1 MGLNRPVFHTTCFLF
16 VFLASSSAVAQEQCP
31 ATGVAVQILGSG
43 GPLAGTGRASSS
55 YVLWVDGRSRVMVD
69 AGGGSF
75 LRVGESGVQLADL
88 DLLALSHFHPDHVT
102 GLPGILWLSQNL
114 RQEPLR
120 IAGPSGNAAYPPL
133 NQFLSRLFDPE
144 DGAFQTL
151 SGTLGGPGRGARL
164 DPVMVD
170 VALAGSTVILQEAG
184 LTVRALPVPHADVPS
199 LAYRVEAQGVSVVFS
214 GDQTGRDPAFVS
226 FSRGA
231 SALVMHMAV
240 SPTASGGAL
249 AFHATP
255 ESVGEVAA
263 NADVEQLILSHLF
276 VGDLEEGVAEVRT
289 RYDGVVRVGE
299 DLACYPLG

>member
-1 MGLNRPVFHTTCFLF
+1 MGLNVRVFHTTCFLF
-16 VFLASSSAVAQEQCP
+16 FLVASSSAVAQEQCP

-55 YVLWVDGRSRVMVD
+55 YAVWVDGRSRVMVD

-102 GLPGILWLSQNL
+102 GLPGILWLSQRL

-133 NQFLSRLFDPE
+133 NQFLLRLFDPE
-144 DGAFQTL
+144 DGAFQIL

-170 VALAGSTVILQEAG
+170 VDLAGSTVILQEAG

-226 FSRGA
+226 FSSGA
-231 SALVMHMAV
+231 SALVMHLAV

-249 AFHATP
+249 DFHATP

-299 DLACYPLG
+299 DLACYPVG